1 MPHANGGC
9 GLAPAREADGCRI
22 LHRLEVREGP
32 TGEGDADAPF
42 VASVVDV
49 ETTGIDHE
57 RDAVIQLALRRF
69 RYDRAGVIT
78 RIDRPYSWLEDPGRS
93 IPPEITRMTGISD
106 EMVRGQEIDA
116 GAVERM
122 LRNSAVVIAHNAEF
136 DRKWI
141 ERRVPEAAGLAWACS
156 MAEIDWQAR
165 GFDGRKL
172 GFLVMQCGWWFEAHR
187 ADADVDAV
195 IALLRHRFDDGRT
208 ALQDL
213 VETAAEPSW
222 IVRARGAAFE
232 VKDRL
237 RGRGYRW
244 DADRK
249 VWSKHVREADRI
261 AEEFWLAGHVYSAEA
276 RPRALGPDLER
287 VDCWTRYA

>member
-9 GLAPAREADGCRI
+9 GVAPVREADGCRI
-22 LHRLEVREGP
+22 LHRLEIREGP
-32 TGEGDADAPF
+32 TGEGDTDAPF
-42 VASVVDV
+42 VAAIVDV

-57 RDAVIQLALRRF
+57 QDAIIQLGLRRF
-69 RYDRAGVIT
+69 RFDRSGVVT
-78 RIDRPYSWLEDPGRS
+78 KIDRPYSWLEDPGRP
-93 IPPEITRMTGISD
+93 IPPEITRLTGITD
-106 EMVRGQEIDA
+106 AMVAGHEIDA

-122 LRNSAVVIAHNAEF
+122 LTNSAIVIAHNSAF

-141 ERRVPEAAGLAWACS
+141 ERRMPAAAGLAWACS
-156 MAEIDWQAR
+156 MADVDWQAR
-165 GFDGRKL
+165 GFDGCKL

-208 ALQDL
+208 ALQEL
-213 VETAAEPSW
+213 LETAAEPSW

-232 VKDRL
+232 QKNRL
-237 RGRGYRW
+237 RARGYRW

-249 VWSKHVREADRI
+249 VWWKHVRDGERV

-276 RPRALGPDLER
+276 RPRVLGPDFER
-287 VDCWTRYA
+287 VDCWRRYA